1 MTQFIALNICIP
13 KSSEAHTRGLHSK
26 IGFKFKN
33 KKKQGVIGP
42 AGKMGGKKWWNG
54 HFLN

>member
-26 IGFKFKN
+26 ISFKFKN
-33 KKKQGVIGP
+33 KKKKQGVIGP
-42 AGKMGGKKWWNG
+42 GSKMGGKK
-54 HFLN
+54 

>member
-26 IGFKFKN
+26 ISFKFKN
-33 KKKQGVIGP
+33 KKKNRVLL
-42 AGKMGGKKWWNG
+42 ALLVKWVERNDEMV
-54 HFLN
+54 NI

>member
-26 IGFKFKN
+26 ISFKFKAYF

-42 AGKMGGKKWWNG
+42 ASKMGGKK
-54 HFLN
+54 

>member
-26 IGFKFKN
+26 ISFKFRN
-33 KKKQGVIGP
+33 KKNRVLL
-42 AGKMGGKKWWNG
+42 ALLVKWVERNDEMVN
-54 HFLN
+54 F